1 MEGYAVVRAAFK
13 QEDGWRIGPIFA
25 NDSKIARNLYRVMIE
40 KVAARDPNTSIAVD
54 VPHGSGCNPEALDI
68 AMVEL
73 SGETEVKLVRLYTK
87 GVPPKM
93 PLQKIFG
100 VTSTELS

>member
-1 MEGYAVVRAAFK
+1 MRGFQV
-13 QEDGWRIGPIFA
+13 
-25 NDSKIARNLYRVMIE
+25 
-40 KVAARDPNTSIAVD
+40 NTVSIVELTQLR
-54 VPHGSGCNPEALDI
+54 SGCNPEALDI

-100 VTSTELS
+100 VTSTELG